1 MKRRNALQK
10 LLVGIGLLVA
20 GKEVTAA
27 TKSKP
32 HADNNLEGEWLAED
46 GRFCAVFKQGRVLLV
61 VNPLGSIGVAHL
73 TKTQDMLVVGGVG
86 WDAGLIGRLSKDGR
100 RIDWSNSTAWL
111 RD

>member
-20 GKEVTAA
+20 GKEVSAA
-27 TKSKP
+27 TKAKLLANS
-32 HADNNLEGEWLAED
+32 NLEGEWLAED
-46 GRFCAVFKQGRVLLV
+46 GRFCAIFKQGHVLLV

-73 TKTQDMLVVGGVG
+73 TKKQDLLVVGGVG
-86 WDAGLIGRLSKDGR
+86 WDVGLIGRVSTDGKK
-100 RIDWSNSTAWL
+100 IEWSNSTAWL